1 MSDAVDPLEITK
13 DYYFFIR
20 DIFSDYSKYIKQYKL
35 IYTNFC
41 KKLSQFQEKYGQP
54 LLDLDKMKNKYKNI
68 KLDTILEIF
77 SFLPKI
83 VQKTSIN
90 FSNSVNEL
98 DSIIQTMD
106 KILAEKI
113 NNINTEKKDEDD
125 LEFDSKKNSLLK
137 YYKNIEKNRNIFMN
151 KMSNVED
158 VTVKYYSYIYN
169 LDSEVPGDKNK
180 IINNKNE

>member
-1 MSDAVDPLEITK
+1 M
-13 DYYFFIR
+13 
-20 DIFSDYSKYIKQYKL
+20 
-35 IYTNFC
+35 NFC

-106 KILAEKI
+106 KILAENI
-113 NNINTEKKDEDD
+113 NNINIEKNDEDD
-125 LEFDSKKNSLLK
+125 LEFDSKKRFYLNIIKVSKKKK
-137 YYKNIEKNRNIFMN
+137 YFYE
-151 KMSNVED
+151 
-158 VTVKYYSYIYN
+158 
-169 LDSEVPGDKNK
+169 
-180 IINNKNE
+180 